1 VGLVHVEKTT
11 TERTMNL
18 TTATKILETV
28 KKDLLNAE
36 RDLANGVILAK
47 SVESINRDIA
57 AVEAL
62 ILDLTNGVNV
72 YAKCGILRHPFGADR
87 EQSIILRAYCKE
99 AEALR
104 AGLESTFQKTTSTLA
119 EEDPIELLRA
129 FNAA

>member
-1 VGLVHVEKTT
+1 
-11 TERTMNL
+11 MNL

-36 RDLANGVILAK
+36 RDLANGVILAV
-47 SVESINRDIA
+47 SVERINLNIA

-62 ILDLTNGVNV
+62 IRDLTNGVNV
-72 YAKCGILRHPFGADR
+72 YAKCGILRHPFKADR
-87 EQSIILRAYCKE
+87 EQITILRAYCKE

-104 AGLESTFQKTTSTLA
+104 AGHESTFRKTTSTLA